1 METAQNKL
9 LKQMVDFQKSAIDS
23 SYHSMAA
30 LQEQGKKMVDLSME
44 KTPWFPDK
52 GKKIMAE
59 WSALFQKNSSD
70 FKALIDKNL
79 STFYDF
85 VSDAATEE
93 KSKSAGPAKET
104 TKSKSGT
111 VAKKA

>member
-1 METAQNKL
+1 METAQTKL
-9 LKQMVDFQKSAIDS
+9 LKQMVDFQKSTFDS
-23 SYHSMAA
+23 TYHSMAA

-59 WSALFQKNSSD
+59 WSAIFQKNSSD
-70 FKALIDKNL
+70 FKTLIDQNF

-85 VSDAATEE
+85 VSDAAT
-93 KSKSAGPAKET
+93 AGKTKNTESAKET
-104 TKSKSGT
+104 TKSKTES
-111 VAKKA
+111 ASKKA